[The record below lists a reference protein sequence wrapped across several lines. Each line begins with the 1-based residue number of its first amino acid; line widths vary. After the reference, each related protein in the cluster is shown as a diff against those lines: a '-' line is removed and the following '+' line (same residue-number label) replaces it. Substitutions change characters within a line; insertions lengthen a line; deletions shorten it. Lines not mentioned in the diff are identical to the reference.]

1 MLYNIKHIHLHCVFH
16 GIRFKVNKDWVSGI
30 DTLLFLYTFFFYIPF
45 LPLLWCI
52 FRIFI
57 HKKIF
62 HPLVFLTPSLY
73 FCMVMSIV
81 RLVNFK
87 KPNKKTMNIKLRLI
101 IMNFLQFAVWG
112 SYLTSMGIWSM
123 STLPN
128 TSASSMPCK
137 ASCHSS
143 CQPLWVS

>member
-30 DTLLFLYTFFFYIPF
+30 DTLLFLYT
-45 LPLLWCI
+45 WCI

-62 HPLVFLTPSLY
+62 RSLVFLTPSLY
-73 FCMVMSIV
+73 FCKVMSIV
-81 RLVNFK
+81 RPVNFK
-87 KPNKKTMNIKLRLI
+87 SQTKNYEHQTSLDHHELPAVCRVGFLPDFYGKLS
-101 IMNFLQFAVWG
+101 G
-112 SYLTSMGIWSM
+112 HIWSM
-123 STLPN
+123 STLPS